1 MADLPETDDGG
12 GDAEDNVQEA
22 QDDQQRVDQHC
33 GLAVAHR
40 QLLSIVLNQSLLI
53 AGAYSGGGQ
62 FTKKNPSSQKFLGD
76 ASLPKSRK
84 KDKLK
89 QV

>member
-22 QDDQQRVDQHC
+22 QDDQQGVDQHR

-40 QLLSIVLNQSLLI
+40 QLVSIVLNQALFK
-53 AGAYSGGGQ
+53 AGAYSGGRKRNHNQ
-62 FTKKNPSSQKFLGD
+62 PPS
-76 ASLPKSRK
+76 
-84 KDKLK
+84 
-89 QV
+89 